1 MSATASKILTYYF
14 YISYSVELI
23 KKINLL
29 RLRHWCFPG
38 KFIIFSK
45 SATGGVLR
53 KKLLLKISQYLQ
65 EKCRAAILLKTG
77 SYSNTQVCSSEYC
90 KIFIIEKKKKKKQ
103 GKSTAKQNSSA
114 CKKYKYRHLGH
125 WYIKST
131 LYKRFI
137 NWNKIFKKIK

>member
-77 SYSNTQVCSSEYC
+77 SYSNTQVCYSEYC
-90 KIFIIEKKKKKKQ
+90 KTFKYTHREKVPPNKTPALA
-103 GKSTAKQNSSA
+103 KSKN
-114 CKKYKYRHLGH
+114 RHLGH

-137 NWNKIFKKIK
+137 DWNKIFKKIKW

>member
-90 KIFIIEKKKKKKQ
+90 KIFIIEKKKKKQ

-114 CKKYKYRHLGH
+114 GKKYKYRHLGH

>member
-90 KIFIIEKKKKKKQ
+90 KIFIIEKKKKKNREKVPPNKSPALA
-103 GKSTAKQNSSA
+103 KSTNIGIWVIGTLNQ
-114 CKKYKYRHLGH
+114 LF
-125 WYIKST
+125 IKGS
-131 LYKRFI
+131 
-137 NWNKIFKKIK
+137 

>member
-90 KIFIIEKKKKKKQ
+90 KIFIIEKKKKNREKVPPNKTLALA
-103 GKSTAKQNSSA
+103 KSTNIGIWVIGTLNQ
-114 CKKYKYRHLGH
+114 LF
-125 WYIKST
+125 IKGS
-131 LYKRFI
+131 
-137 NWNKIFKKIK
+137 

>member
-90 KIFIIEKKKKKKQ
+90 KIFIIEKKTKLQRLQKVQ
-103 GKSTAKQNSSA
+103 
-114 CKKYKYRHLGH
+114 
-125 WYIKST
+125 I
-131 LYKRFI
+131 
-137 NWNKIFKKIK
+137 